1 MLTLIQHAKVY
12 SPTALGQVDVLV
24 TGASIAAVGKPT
36 LHGDAVEV
44 LDASGCLVIPG
55 LVDSLAHITG
65 GGGEG
70 GYRTRT
76 QELFADDA
84 FAAGVTTLVG
94 VLGTDSIT
102 RSLPNLLAKA
112 RGLTEEGLT
121 VYCHTGSYQIPVRTL
136 FGSISEDLL
145 LIPDFIGVGEVA
157 ISDHRSSQ
165 PTPTELAKLAA
176 DARVGGMLSGKAG
189 IVSVH
194 VGPCAS
200 GVQPLLDVVANSD
213 IPLTQFYPTHI
224 NRNQTLLE
232 QGFHYLTQGGY
243 IDLTTSTTAQELAA
257 GEIKCADALLQAVQ
271 RGLDT
276 SRLTFS
282 SDANASL
289 PLFDDMHNFVGLGTG
304 RVASLT
310 AEMCDAIRLGVP
322 IETAVAVVTRN
333 VARILKL
340 PRKGE
345 LQRGNDAD
353 LVLLDQ
359 QTLQV
364 KAVMAKGIWRYSDG
378 SLPVKV
384 QRDTLFID

>member
-1 MLTLIQHAKVY
+1 MLTLIQHANVY
-12 SPTALGQVDVLV
+12 SPAALGHVDVLV
-24 TGASIAAVGKPT
+24 TGASIAEVGKPQ
-36 LHGDAVEV
+36 LQGDAVAV
-44 LDASGCLVIPG
+44 LDARGCLLIPG

-70 GYRTRT
+70 GFRTRT
-76 QELFADDA
+76 PELDASDA

-165 PTPTELAKLAA
+165 PTLSELAKLAA

-200 GVQPLLDVVANSD
+200 GVQPLLDVAAHSD
-213 IPLTQFYPTHI
+213 IPLTQFYPTHM
-224 NRNQTLLE
+224 NRNQQLLE
-232 QGFHYLTQGGY
+232 QGFAFLGQGGW

-257 GEIKCADALLQAVQ
+257 GEVKCADALLQAVQ
-271 RGLDT
+271 RGIDT

-289 PLFDDMHNFVGLGTG
+289 PLFDAHQQFIGLGVG
-304 RVASLT
+304 RVGSLT
-310 AEMCDAIRLGVP
+310 QEMCDAIRIGVP
-322 IETAVAVVTRN
+322 VATAVAVVTSN
-333 VARILKL
+333 VARVLKL
-340 PRKGE
+340 PHKGQ

-353 LVLLDQ
+353 LVLLDE
-359 QTLQV
+359 QTLAV
-364 KAVMAKGIWRYSDG
+364 KAVMAKGVWRYSDG
-378 SLPVKV
+378 SLPIKVK
-384 QRDTLFID
+384 RDSLFVD

>member
-1 MLTLIQHAKVY
+1 MLTLIQHATVY
-12 SPTALGQVDVLV
+12 SPAALGQVDVLV
-24 TGASIAAVGKPT
+24 TGAAIAAVGQPQ
-36 LHGDAVEV
+36 LQGAALEV
-44 LDASGCLVIPG
+44 VDASGCLLIPG
-55 LVDSLAHITG
+55 LIDSLAHITG

-76 QELFADDA
+76 PELNAADA

-112 RGLTEEGLT
+112 RGLAEEGLT
-121 VYCHTGSYQIPVRTL
+121 LYCYTGSYQIPVRTL
-136 FGSISEDLL
+136 CGSISEDLL

-165 PTPTELAKLAA
+165 PTITELAKLAA

-200 GVQPLLDVVANSD
+200 GVQPLLDVAAQSD
-213 IPLTQFYPTHI
+213 IPLSQFYPTHM
-224 NRNQTLLE
+224 NRNQALLE
-232 QGFHYLTQGGY
+232 QGFAFIGHGGW

-257 GEIKCADALLQAVQ
+257 GEVKCADALLQAVQ
-271 RGLDT
+271 RGIDT

-289 PLFDDMHNFVGLGTG
+289 PLFDSEHQFIGLGTG
-304 RVASLT
+304 RVGSLT

-322 IETAVAVVTRN
+322 IETAVAVVSSN

-340 PRKGE
+340 SHKGHIAS
-345 LQRGNDAD
+345 GKDAD
-353 LVLLDQ
+353 LVLLDHS
-359 QTLQV
+359 TLAV
-364 KAVMAKGIWRYSDG
+364 KAVMAKGVWRFSDG

-384 QRDTLFID
+384 QRDSLFVD